1 MFFLMNNAHDH
12 IPRPPSCLQCARLIE
27 PPNGA
32 RVTVAG
38 LVIVRQRPGSAK
50 GVIFVTL
57 EDETGIANI
66 VIWAKIYER
75 FRRQV
80 IAARL
85 MRVTGR
91 IQREGQVIHVVADLV
106 EDISPLLDEL
116 TRSDRKLN
124 GAEAHADEVRRPV
137 SDNRAPGSGHKPRA
151 NHPRE
156 QAKRLFN

>member
-1 MFFLMNNAHDH
+1 M
-12 IPRPPSCLQCARLIE
+12 
-27 PPNGA
+27 
-32 RVTVAG
+32 
-38 LVIVRQRPGSAK
+38 
-50 GVIFVTL
+50 TL

-75 FRRQV
+75 FRREV

-106 EDISPLLDEL
+106 EDISPVLDDL

-137 SDNRAPGSGHKPRA
+137 PENRPPTRKQSRA
-151 NHPRE
+151 RHPRE
-156 QAKRLFN
+156 QAKAAVSRKPEIESRKNAKGGAPAPPFAPPRRRLTRR